1 MIAWAIPKHTK
12 IAKFSDP
19 SRISGPIS
27 ITRRS
32 LTDCSPNDWN
42 CKFKDPSRI
51 YGQLSFLSDCLAIAR
66 RLLGDCL
73 AISRRI
79 AKIAKI
85 AAPRTL
91 FCPIPVARRLLGR
104 ATDHQKHSKIATP
117 LTISDQISVP
127 LPLLGDCLLDWC
139 EQEFCNT
146 SHTFWPDFNC
156 SVIAWRLLSRPPNTQ
171 KSCKLATPL
180 VFQSNFRLLVD
191 GLAIV

>member
-42 CKFKDPSRI
+42 CKFNDPSRI

-73 AISRRI
+73 AISRSI
-79 AKIAKI
+79 AKLLKSLPLAHFS
-85 AAPRTL
+85 AQ
-91 FCPIPVARRLLGR
+91 FRLLGDCS
-104 ATDHQKHSKIATP
+104 AEPPTIKNIQKSLHPSRFLTKYLFLFHCLAIACSIGVNKNFATP
-117 LTISDQISVP
+117 LTLFGQISTA
-127 LPLLGDCLLDWC
+127 
-139 EQEFCNT
+139 Q
-146 SHTFWPDFNC
+146 
-156 SVIAWRLLSRPPNTQ
+156 
-171 KSCKLATPL
+171 
-180 VFQSNFRLLVD
+180 
-191 GLAIV
+191 